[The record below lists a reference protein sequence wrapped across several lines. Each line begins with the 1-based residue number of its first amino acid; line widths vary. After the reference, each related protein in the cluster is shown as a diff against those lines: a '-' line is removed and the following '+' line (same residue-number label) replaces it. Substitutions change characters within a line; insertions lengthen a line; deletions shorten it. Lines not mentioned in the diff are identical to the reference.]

1 MTFLL
6 KFLFCENQ
14 GRFLRK
20 QKQPIVK
27 FFVFGNGE
35 RANSVAR
42 RSLGGREQPNVAV
55 LVVKYNQSADCVAEI
70 TRLSAHSVANCVAVL
85 GVEKYRTAN
94 CVVQQ

>member
-6 KFLFCENQ
+6 KFLLCENQ

-27 FFVFGNGE
+27 FSVFGNGE

-55 LVVKYNQSADCVAEI
+55 LVVKADCVADI
-70 TRLSAHSVANCVAVL
+70 TRLSMRRVANCVALL
-85 GVEKYRTAN
+85 GVDKYQRAN
-94 CVVQQ
+94 CAARR